1 MFYVAAHDW
10 AKYVFGST
18 ERLALDR
25 GTFVGKN
32 ARFRVADIKCI
43 AFIGPASG
51 IFVSVSCSL
60 DNVDDTRQHDFTE
73 HHVT

>member
-32 ARFRVADIKCI
+32 AHFGVADIKCI
-43 AFIGPASG
+43 AFIGPSSG
-51 IFVSVSCSL
+51 IFGSVSCSL
-60 DNVDDTRQHDFTE
+60 SIVG
-73 HHVT
+73 VT